1 MLTADNITTLQDKHY
16 TLQGLH
22 YLLYKLHYNVTRVET
37 ECWVRLGEVAMT
49 IIPQWSQV
57 PGSILLWSA
66 PPPPQHCGPYCSMD
80 LVNTCSLLISRYPL
94 VIQVNTFVVRWPFC
108 CFQEFLFKNKCLNPQ
123 KSINTRLHW
132 LCVQTVK
139 IFVKKCSAAL
149 MFPPPPLWPIPEVTN
164 FSNGAPQLELE
175 TNLREVWSFTIT
187 EKVISNVSRVF
198 KSLMIFTST
207 SNFAK
212 VHFQL

>member
-16 TLQGLH
+16 KAYITFCTSYITTLQELRLNVGL
-22 YLLYKLHYNVTRVET
+22 L
-37 ECWVRLGEVAMT
+37 WVRSPWPLYPSGPRSQAQYWCGHHLT
-49 IIPQWSQV
+49 IVVHIV
-57 PGSILLWSA
+57 PW
-66 PPPPQHCGPYCSMD
+66 
-80 LVNTCSLLISRYPL
+80 TCNGIVSRYPL
-94 VIQVNTFVVRWPFC
+94 VIQVNTDIVRWPFC

-164 FSNGAPQLELE
+164 FPNGAPQLELE
-175 TNLREVWSFTIT
+175 TNLREVWIT
-187 EKVISNVSRVF
+187 EKAMWDTGGLFSNVIVPYDLHF
-198 KSLMIFTST
+198 YTYHNCKT

-212 VHFQL
+212 VRFQL